1 MTRKLD
7 RNLALAHRRQV
18 KIDEEFRQARQP
30 VVAGDLLQI
39 VRNRAAQERRD
50 RQIGLDRGEQRLH
63 AGDLAD
69 RTPIAAGI
77 AERVEHNGSEGAF
90 LVAQRDRQRVVVAR
104 GPLDGTRPD
113 QIVLKERL
121 ADAIRASIHSQDL
134 EVQLV
139 RRELLSEIPWVNRV
153 LLGVQVVT
161 QFKKIIDQAAAEVT
175 VMRLLLFSL
184 TAGVLAFLAVS
195 MVSTSLLLMFF
206 FGILATSLPTLHILA
221 KRRKRLNKFLSLLP
235 DALDLMSRGLSAGH
249 AFTEALQMVATEMP
263 EPIASEFRKTYEEQ
277 NLGLSLKL
285 ALENLVERVPLL
297 DLRMCVTAVLIQR
310 ETGGNLSELLEKVA
324 HTIRERFRIMEDLK
338 TLTLSSRW
346 SAWLLCGLPIFLAVY
361 VTLMNP
367 GYMDV
372 MWRDPRGHWLLALA
386 AIMQVLGMLM
396 VQKIMKIRI

>member
-1 MTRKLD
+1 M
-7 RNLALAHRRQV
+7 
-18 KIDEEFRQARQP
+18 
-30 VVAGDLLQI
+30 LQLI
-39 VRNRAAQERRD
+39 MFF
-50 RQIGLDRGEQRLH
+50 
-63 AGDLAD
+63 
-69 RTPIAAGI
+69 
-77 AERVEHNGSEGAF
+77 AF
-90 LVAQRDRQRVVVAR
+90 LAGLFMVYAIYLITSRQTEAKRA
-104 GPLDGTRPD
+104 
-113 QIVLKERL
+113 ILKERL

-153 LLGVQVVT
+153 LLGVQLVT
-161 QFKKIIDQAAAEVT
+161 QFKKIIDQAASEVT

-195 MVSTSLLLMFF
+195 MVSTSLLLAFF
-206 FGILATSLPTLHILA
+206 FGILATALPTLHILA

-249 AFTEALQMVATEMP
+249 AFTEALQMVSTEMP

-361 VTLMNP
+361 VSLMNP